1 VTGGSGANSNFGSST
16 QLITRLASSNSNTFE
31 TFLTFNVG
39 PQCTVAT
46 VKLRMFGKLSSSNPA
61 NLKVQAFPVSTTTW
75 TEAGLTWNNKPAAGA
90 LLATATIVNTTS
102 TWYEWDVTAYVR
114 AEIAA
119 GRNVVS
125 IVLRNQ
131 ATSSNQV
138 TFNSGEAASNQPQL
152 VVTTP

>member
-1 VTGGSGANSNFGSST
+1 
-16 QLITRLASSNSNTFE
+16 
-31 TFLTFNVG
+31 
-39 PQCTVAT
+39 
-46 VKLRMFGKLSSSNPA
+46 
-61 NLKVQAFPVSTTTW
+61 VQAFPVPTTTW
-75 TEAGLTWNNKPAAGA
+75 TEAGITWNNKPAAGA

-119 GRNVVS
+119 GRNIVS
-125 IVLRNQ
+125 MVLRNQ
-131 ATSSNQV
+131 ATTSNQV